1 MTKRKSNQYV
11 QKIKADLQEE
21 KYSLKRVPAGE
32 RNPLRAKRIKKL
44 WKKIEKAKEESTEDK
59 MLFFFELG
67 KELGDEYTRGG
78 NKNDKVIVQRI
89 YKIFRKSYPWIYFNR
104 D

>member
-32 RNPLRAKRIKKL
+32 RNPLRTKRIKKL
-44 WKKIEKAKEESTEDK
+44 WKKIERAKEELTEDK
-59 MLFFFELG
+59 MILFFELR
-67 KELGDEYTRGG
+67 KELGDERTDIR
-78 NKNDKVIVQRI
+78 NKNNRLIARRL
-89 YKIFRKSYPWIYFNR
+89 YKSFEKSYAWIPFKQ